1 MSAEHSELLFRSRPL
16 PLCHRSFFQANQR
29 GAVIVMVA
37 ILMVV
42 VIGGAASAVDR
53 VLMDIET
60 EEGELGMTP
69 QDTHSRLILR
79 CRHSLRSS
87 R

>member
-1 MSAEHSELLFRSRPL
+1 MFAEHSK
-16 PLCHRSFFQANQR
+16 

-42 VIGGAASAVDR
+42 LIGGAALAVDR
-53 VLMDIET
+53 VLIDIET

-69 QDTHSRLILR
+69 QDAHARLILR